1 MREHSNADS
10 ILAIFEYAKRD
21 PKYAEMNGAYGVL
34 EDLFDKLVAE
44 LPDEDQDVIWGFV
57 CLAEAINWRILEL
70 LCERYDIDLRSGSGL

>member
-44 LPDEDQDVIWGFV
+44 LPDEDQDVFGALF
-57 CLAEAINWRILEL
+57 A
-70 LCERYDIDLRSGSGL
+70 LRRQ